1 MRNLSVFLLVLV
13 LATGAPAAACD
24 MDGLRGFSHYGGTG
38 GYAGAAGYAEQ
49 ALQDAAREQ
58 AMADARA
65 VFMRQYGLG
74 ETPASSNAMTPDPN
88 AAAAAPV
95 ADAPPLD
102 DLTR

>member
-1 MRNLSVFLLVLV
+1 MRNLSVFV
-13 LATGAPAAACD
+13 LALAIGAPAAACD
-24 MDGLRGFSHYGGTG
+24 MDGLPGFSHYGGTG

-65 VFMRQYGLG
+65 VFIRQYGLG
-74 ETPASSNAMTPDPN
+74 EAPASSDAVTPDSN
-88 AAAAAPV
+88 AAAADPV
-95 ADAPPLD
+95 PNAPPMD